1 MPGTVSDVRL
11 AHSPG
16 RLDPAACE
24 RCRGLLANQ
33 ATFSSTTL
41 EALVVAATLPA
52 RTVGHCTSGISRPK
66 IRELAVCVGSASG
79 NVFGRGES
87 ALLTELPDDLH
98 GTDLLAQEIKDEAG
112 RLVHHPIAEV
122 KRLEHV
128 VEEGDSS
135 ATPLILT
142 VAVTAGIALIVAVVL
157 TLVFVAY
164 YTA

>member
-1 MPGTVSDVRL
+1 M
-11 AHSPG
+11 
-16 RLDPAACE
+16 
-24 RCRGLLANQ
+24 
-33 ATFSSTTL
+33 
-41 EALVVAATLPA
+41 
-52 RTVGHCTSGISRPK
+52 
-66 IRELAVCVGSASG
+66 
-79 NVFGRGES
+79 
-87 ALLTELPDDLH
+87 TELPDDLQ

-112 RLVHHPIAEV
+112 RLVHHPFAEV

-128 VEEGDSS
+128 VEEGDSP